1 MAAVPKLLFPLAAAV
16 ALAPP
21 ADAAAPGA
29 RVAVT
34 LTNHRFTPSPIHLSG
49 GVPVQLVIANR
60 SGSSHDFTAPEF
72 FASSKISSG
81 PIPGGKIRLRA
92 GEQARV
98 TLVPSRGTFK
108 LKCTRFG
115 HAMLGMSTTII
126 VH

>member
-1 MAAVPKLLFPLAAAV
+1 MAAVPKLLFPLAAAF
-16 ALAPP
+16 ALASPLS
-21 ADAAAPGA
+21 AAAPGA
-29 RVAVT
+29 TVSVV
-34 LTNHRFTPSPIHLSG
+34 LTNHRFTPAPIHLSG

-72 FASSKISSG
+72 FAASKISSG
-81 PIPGGKIRLRA
+81 AIPGGKIRLGA
-92 GEQARV
+92 GEQANV
-98 TLVPSRGTFK
+98 TLVPSRGTYK